1 MARKYVITSIKNS
14 KTFDAGSKAKNDDR
28 LILGNCGYTPLDI
41 SNSSSRIQKLFQG
54 IWKIKKLIKMHPAKQ
69 YVIQYPLYSIF
80 IIENVIKNI
89 RKYTPDG
96 QVILLIHDIEA
107 LRLRVNDVKYTRKEL
122 AVFNSVD
129 SIIVHTDN
137 MENKLRK
144 MGVTTKMVVQGL
156 FDYLNPQQ
164 MYTNVKQIGKISYA
178 GNLQKSAFLKKINL
192 ERTHLEVFG
201 TPKPTTDLGKNVEYQ
216 GAYPAD
222 ELPKYLNADYGLVW
236 DGTSLESSEGVFGD
250 YTKYNS
256 PHKASLYISSGLP
269 VIVWKKAGIA
279 SIIEKNNLGL
289 VVDNIEDLD
298 EIVSDVTEEAYITMK
313 KSVIEYGKCIREGK
327 ILMSVLS
334 NGGK

>member
-1 MARKYVITSIKNS
+1 MTRKYVITSIKNS

-28 LILGNCGYTPLDI
+28 LILEDRGYTPLDI
-41 SNSSSRIQKLFQG
+41 PNSSSRIQKLFQG
-54 IWKIKKLIKMHPAKQ
+54 IWKIKKLIKVHPAEQ

-89 RKYTPDG
+89 RKYTANA

-107 LRLRVNDVKYTRKEL
+107 LRLRVDDTKYIRKEMD
-122 AVFNSVD
+122 VFNSVD

-137 MENKLRK
+137 MKKKLTK

-156 FDYLNPQQ
+156 FDYLNPQR
-164 MYTNVKQIGKISYA
+164 MYTNVKQIG
-178 GNLQKSAFLKKINL
+178 KINL

-201 TPKPTTDLGKNVEYQ
+201 TPRPTTDLGKNVEYQ

>member
-1 MARKYVITSIKNS
+1 MTRKYVITSIKNS

-28 LILGNCGYTPLDI
+28 LILEDRGYTPLDI
-41 SNSSSRIQKLFQG
+41 PNSSSRIQKLFQG
-54 IWKIKKLIKMHPAKQ
+54 IWKIKKLIKAHPAEQ

-89 RKYTPDG
+89 RKYTPNA

-107 LRLRVNDVKYTRKEL
+107 LRLRVDDTKYIRKEM

-137 MENKLRK
+137 MEKKLTK
-144 MGVTTKMVVQGL
+144 MGVTTEMVVQGL
-156 FDYLNPQQ
+156 FDYLNPQR
-164 MYTNVKQIGKISYA
+164 MYTNEKQIGKISYA
-178 GNLQKSAFLKKINL
+178 GNLEKSAFLKKINL
-192 ERTHLEVFG
+192 EKIHLEVFG
-201 TPKPTTDLGKNVEYQ
+201 TPKPTTELGRNVNYQ

-289 VVDNIEDLD
+289 VVDNINDLD
-298 EIVSDVTEEAYITMK
+298 QIISNITKKQYSAMK
-313 KSVIEYGKCIREGK
+313 KSVIEYGKRIREGK
-327 ILMSVLS
+327 NLIDALEKM
-334 NGGK
+334 